1 MDQDFRDAVGSI
13 IDQYMRDNIHTS
25 APAKV
30 GNVSENFTAELTPD
44 LKVTTD
50 DDREV
55 PYPKISGT
63 AILMP
68 TGAGGTIGFAFPVH
82 SGDGCV
88 AIFGEG
94 GSGTDL
100 KWDLSN
106 ATLLPGLPASSS
118 EQVKRAGSEDAA
130 VVFAPT
136 ATITF
141 KKDCIEL
148 KKQDTTIT
156 LTDSSVFV
164 QRGGSN
170 IEVTD
175 GSTKITTPLLDVT
188 GNTEIKGKREH
199 FWHAGTW
206 WHRNE
211 YAYPCWRTRKDRR
224 SAVMALKDLALAAD
238 GDLYINETGDFEI
251 IDAVRQGVQIRLRWI
266 KGEWV
271 FNTAMGTPYFETILV
286 KVPNRALIEKALRDQ
301 ILAVDGVTGVG
312 TINLIKDAKTRTLRA
327 SFTATTTEG
336 EIESEVELSHVG
348 LRSDG

>member
-1 MDQDFRDAVGSI
+1 
-13 IDQYMRDNIHTS
+13 
-25 APAKV
+25 
-30 GNVSENFTAELTPD
+30 
-44 LKVTTD
+44 
-50 DDREV
+50 
-55 PYPKISGT
+55 
-63 AILMP
+63 MP
-68 TGAGGTIGFAFPVH
+68 TGAGGTSGFAFPVH

-136 ATITF
+136 ATITV

-156 LTDSSVFV
+156 LKDSSVFV

-188 GNTEIKGKREH
+188 GNTEIKGNIQVQGNVNISGTLVLGGIVMNTH
-199 FWHAGTW
+199 THAGV
-206 WHRNE
+206 HG
-211 YAYPCWRTRKDRR
+211 K
-224 SAVMALKDLALAAD
+224 
-238 GDLYINETGDFEI
+238 TGGP
-251 IDAVRQGVQIRLRWI
+251 Q
-266 KGEWV
+266 
-271 FNTAMGTPYFETILV
+271 
-286 KVPNRALIEKALRDQ
+286 
-301 ILAVDGVTGVG
+301 
-312 TINLIKDAKTRTLRA
+312 
-327 SFTATTTEG
+327 
-336 EIESEVELSHVG
+336 
-348 LRSDG
+348 

>member
-1 MDQDFRDAVGSI
+1 MDQDFRDAVVSI

-106 ATLLPGLPASSS
+106 ATLLPGLPASPS

-136 ATITF
+136 ATITV
-141 KKDCIEL
+141 KKDSIEL
-148 KKQDTTIT
+148 KKKDTVVTMKD
-156 LTDSSVFV
+156 DSVTVKRGASEIKVTNGSIKSKNGGTSVEKLPASV
-164 QRGGSN
+164 
-170 IEVTD
+170 
-175 GSTKITTPLLDVT
+175 KITTATVDVT
-188 GNTEIKGKREH
+188 GNVKIKGNVQVQGNVDISGTLTLGGIVMNTH
-199 FWHAGTW
+199 THAGV
-206 WHRNE
+206 HG
-211 YAYPCWRTRKDRR
+211 
-224 SAVMALKDLALAAD
+224 L
-238 GDLYINETGDFEI
+238 TGGP
-251 IDAVRQGVQIRLRWI
+251 Q
-266 KGEWV
+266 
-271 FNTAMGTPYFETILV
+271 
-286 KVPNRALIEKALRDQ
+286 
-301 ILAVDGVTGVG
+301 
-312 TINLIKDAKTRTLRA
+312 
-327 SFTATTTEG
+327 
-336 EIESEVELSHVG
+336 
-348 LRSDG
+348 

>member
-1 MDQDFRDAVGSI
+1 MDQDFHDAVVSI

-106 ATLLPGLPASSS
+106 ATLLPGLPVSSS

-136 ATITF
+136 ATITV

-148 KKQDTTIT
+148 KKQDT
-156 LTDSSVFV
+156 
-164 QRGGSN
+164 
-170 IEVTD
+170 
-175 GSTKITTPLLDVT
+175 TTPLLDVT
-188 GNTEIKGKREH
+188 GNTEIKGNIQVQGNVNISGTLVLGGIVMNTH
-199 FWHAGTW
+199 THAGV
-206 WHRNE
+206 HG
-211 YAYPCWRTRKDRR
+211 K
-224 SAVMALKDLALAAD
+224 
-238 GDLYINETGDFEI
+238 TGGP
-251 IDAVRQGVQIRLRWI
+251 Q
-266 KGEWV
+266 
-271 FNTAMGTPYFETILV
+271 
-286 KVPNRALIEKALRDQ
+286 
-301 ILAVDGVTGVG
+301 
-312 TINLIKDAKTRTLRA
+312 
-327 SFTATTTEG
+327 
-336 EIESEVELSHVG
+336 
-348 LRSDG
+348 

>member
-1 MDQDFRDAVGSI
+1 MDQDFRDAVVSI

-136 ATITF
+136 ATITV

-148 KKQDTTIT
+148 K
-156 LTDSSVFV
+156 S
-164 QRGGSN
+164 
-170 IEVTD
+170 
-175 GSTKITTPLLDVT
+175 
-188 GNTEIKGKREH
+188 
-199 FWHAGTW
+199 
-206 WHRNE
+206 
-211 YAYPCWRTRKDRR
+211 
-224 SAVMALKDLALAAD
+224 
-238 GDLYINETGDFEI
+238 
-251 IDAVRQGVQIRLRWI
+251 
-266 KGEWV
+266 
-271 FNTAMGTPYFETILV
+271 
-286 KVPNRALIEKALRDQ
+286 
-301 ILAVDGVTGVG
+301 
-312 TINLIKDAKTRTLRA
+312 KTQP
-327 SFTATTTEG
+327 
-336 EIESEVELSHVG
+336 
-348 LRSDG
+348 

>member
-1 MDQDFRDAVGSI
+1 MDQDFRDAVVSI

-136 ATITF
+136 ATITV

-156 LTDSSVFV
+156 LKDSSVFV

-188 GNTEIKGKREH
+188 GNSCRGDCNSHCGSQCTSG
-199 FWHAGTW
+199 
-206 WHRNE
+206 
-211 YAYPCWRTRKDRR
+211 CD
-224 SAVMALKDLALAAD
+224 SSCD
-238 GDLYINETGDFEI
+238 GCSGSCSGGCTSCSGFLF
-251 IDAVRQGVQIRLRWI
+251 
-266 KGEWV
+266 
-271 FNTAMGTPYFETILV
+271 
-286 KVPNRALIEKALRDQ
+286 
-301 ILAVDGVTGVG
+301 
-312 TINLIKDAKTRTLRA
+312 
-327 SFTATTTEG
+327 
-336 EIESEVELSHVG
+336 
-348 LRSDG
+348 

>member
-136 ATITF
+136 ATITV

-156 LTDSSVFV
+156 LKDSSVFV

-188 GNTEIKGKREH
+188 GNTEIKGNIQVQGNVNISGTLVLGGIVMNTH
-199 FWHAGTW
+199 THAGV
-206 WHRNE
+206 HG
-211 YAYPCWRTRKDRR
+211 K
-224 SAVMALKDLALAAD
+224 
-238 GDLYINETGDFEI
+238 TGGP
-251 IDAVRQGVQIRLRWI
+251 Q
-266 KGEWV
+266 
-271 FNTAMGTPYFETILV
+271 
-286 KVPNRALIEKALRDQ
+286 
-301 ILAVDGVTGVG
+301 
-312 TINLIKDAKTRTLRA
+312 
-327 SFTATTTEG
+327 
-336 EIESEVELSHVG
+336 
-348 LRSDG
+348 